1 MGVEILVFW
10 GDFIYLILFSTYFE
24 HTKFLAHSYSVQEPT
39 HLFIFSLVIL
49 KYNEYCV
56 QCYVHLNSYT
66 VFWQLSFFLIEAL
79 RGS

>member
-49 KYNEYCV
+49 LY
-56 QCYVHLNSYT
+56 
-66 VFWQLSFFLIEAL
+66 
-79 RGS
+79 